1 MIKKTHLKKR
11 VICEEEKK
19 MNLKTNSIIVL
30 ILLNSIILSFARNMD
45 LSKYGI
51 SERQRPKRV
60 IDRFAINLIEYF
72 NIDKVSFE
80 WAFLFA
86 LR

>member
-1 MIKKTHLKKR
+1 
-11 VICEEEKK
+11 

-86 LR
+86 LTLKNVYIINFFLY